1 MTGRIPFM
9 AKLDFSSLKQSFAVD
24 TGFLL
29 VATASG
35 YGFSY
40 LYLLAMGRM
49 LGPEAYGTLGA
60 LFAIFYS
67 VCLVGQAI
75 MEAIATNVARVKVQS
90 GEATAVSVFIKVGT
104 KLGIIYLLPAL
115 ILIIAARPVATFF
128 HMASIGPVIILAI
141 AIFTALLINTV
152 LGLLQGLQKFK
163 QLGITGFLTAQ
174 GLKLL
179 TGVIFVWI
187 GWDLMGAV
195 GALFASTAIA
205 TVVGLVLVRKQLT
218 GDTYNPGH
226 HSPRF
231 GPILLPALLLALFMS
246 IPASV
251 DVMLV
256 THIFGGQEAGLYNA
270 VATLGKV
277 VVFLPMAV
285 SLILLPRVTE
295 SHTLGQG
302 TRNILLQSLIL
313 TFILSG
319 GVALICGVFPDT
331 VIRLFF
337 GEAYIE
343 AGALVGLYASAMLL
357 FSLNIVLIHY
367 SLAIHNLWL
376 MLLADIITLVEVV
389 AIVLM
394 HQSLFQIM
402 WILVWGNLLILLVNL
417 PYLVFRRPGRYGQSS
432 EG

>member
-1 MTGRIPFM
+1 MVKMTR
-9 AKLDFSSLKQSFAVD
+9 LDFSSLKRSFAFD

-29 VATASG
+29 FATATG
-35 YGFSY
+35 YTFSY
-40 LYLLAMGRM
+40 LYLLVMGRL
-49 LGPEAYGTLGA
+49 LGPETFGILGA

-67 VCLVGQAI
+67 TCLVGQAV
-75 MEAIATNVARVKVQS
+75 MEAIATNVAEIKAKSGQS
-90 GEATAVSVFIKVGT
+90 AAVSVFS
-104 KLGIIYLLPAL
+104 KLGIKLSIIYLLPTL
-115 ILIIAARPVATFF
+115 ILIIASRPVAAFF
-128 HMASIGPVIILAI
+128 HMTSTGPVIILAFSL
-141 AIFTALLINTV
+141 FTALMLSTV
-152 LGLLQGLQKFK
+152 LGLLQGLQKFR
-163 QLGITGFLTAQ
+163 QFGITGYLIAQ

-205 TVVGLVLVRKQLT
+205 TVVGLVLVRKRLT
-218 GDTYNPGH
+218 GDTYNPGR
-226 HSPRF
+226 HSPRL
-231 GPILLPALLLALFMS
+231 GPILLPALLLALFLS

-256 THIFGGQEAGLYNA
+256 THFFGGKEAGLYNA

-285 SLILLPRVTE
+285 SLILLPRATE

-313 TFILSG
+313 TSILSG
-319 GVALICGVFPDT
+319 GVALICWVFPDT

-343 AGALVGLYASAMLL
+343 AGTLVGLYASAMLL

-367 SLAIHNLWL
+367 NLAIRNLWL

-389 AIVLM
+389 AIVLV
-394 HQSLFQIM
+394 HQSLFQVM
-402 WILVWGNLLILLVNL
+402 WILLWGNLLILLVSL
-417 PYLVFRRPGRYGQSS
+417 PCLIFRRPGRYGRSS